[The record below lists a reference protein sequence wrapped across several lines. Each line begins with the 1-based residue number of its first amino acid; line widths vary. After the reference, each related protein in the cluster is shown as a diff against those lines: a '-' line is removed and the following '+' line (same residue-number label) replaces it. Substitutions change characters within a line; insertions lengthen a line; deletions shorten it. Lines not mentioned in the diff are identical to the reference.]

1 MGKGSDLL
9 CFAAQEF
16 GTTTE
21 RPRCCGWLDIVALR
35 YYCQISGF
43 ASLNLTKLD
52 VLLTA
57 YHMSLSL
64 LPTEFHSLFKADDEA
79 DNLSEC

>member
-9 CFAAQEF
+9 CFAGQEF

-21 RPRCCGWLDIVALR
+21 RPRCCGWLDIVELR

-52 VLLTA
+52 VLL
-57 YHMSLSL
+57 
-64 LPTEFHSLFKADDEA
+64 D
-79 DNLSEC
+79 LSEIQLGVTYRHPDGSILNYFSFELLLE